1 MDKVILITGAGE
13 GIGFSIAEYLVSQ
26 QYQVI
31 VTDVTLEKTETA
43 VEKLAVNNAFAHKL
57 DITQPADFDE
67 VSGWI
72 KQKFHKLDVLI
83 NNAAMTR
90 TTPMFD
96 ISADEFVEI
105 CRINQMGTF
114 LACQR
119 FGQWMAQQRQG
130 RIINMS
136 SLAGQNGGVAVGA
149 HYAISEGAILTM
161 TKLFAKALAES
172 GVTVNA
178 IACGPVDSPAFH
190 RLVQPDEIP
199 DILKSIPVKRLGD
212 MRFIAQTIELL
223 IQNNS
228 AFVTGATWDM
238 NGGLLMR

>member
-13 GIGFSIAEYLVSQ
+13 GIGFSIAEYLVNQ

-31 VTDVTLEKTETA
+31 VTDVTLEKAEAA
-43 VEKLAVNNAFAHKL
+43 VAKLAVNNAFALKL
-57 DITQPADFDE
+57 DITRPVDFDA
-67 VSGWI
+67 VLDWI
-72 KQKFHKLDVLI
+72 KEKFHKLDVLI

-90 TTPMFD
+90 TTSLFE

-105 CRINQMGTF
+105 SRINQMGTF

-119 FGQWMAQQRQG
+119 FGQWMAHQGQG
-130 RIINMS
+130 RIVNMS
-136 SLAGQNGGVAVGA
+136 SLAGQNGGIAVGA
-149 HYAISEGAILTM
+149 HYAISEGTILTM

-190 RLVQPDEIP
+190 RLVQVNEIP
-199 DILKSIPVKRLGD
+199 EILKSIPVKKLGD

-223 IQNNS
+223 IQDNS
-228 AFVTGATWDM
+228 GFVTGATWDM